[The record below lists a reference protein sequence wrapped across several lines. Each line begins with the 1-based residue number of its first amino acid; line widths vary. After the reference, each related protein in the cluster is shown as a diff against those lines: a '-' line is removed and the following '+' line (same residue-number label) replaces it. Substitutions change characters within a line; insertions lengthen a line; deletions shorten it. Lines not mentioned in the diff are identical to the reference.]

1 MSFMRKYVHLAKAIK
16 PQLSQ
21 DAIDIIA
28 EEYSKL
34 RTYDL
39 EQNDLCRVSI
49 MMIMKISSFFK

>member
-49 MMIMKISSFFK
+49 MMIKISSFFK